1 MIEREQ
7 QSEQENSGQP
17 HAGVPRGELHV
28 AGSHADE
35 PHTAEPHEQPPQ
47 RVVDDTAGVH
57 RLGRGV
63 RWSDIVAMIERD
75 RLASEAAR
83 KEAA

>member
-1 MIEREQ
+1 MIDREQ
-7 QSEQENSGQP
+7 QAELENGGQP
-17 HAGVPRGELHV
+17 RAGLPRGELHV

-47 RVVDDTAGVH
+47 RVDDTAGVH

-83 KEAA
+83 REAA